1 MQAKVC
7 RNCLQ
12 PLSPERKERGLSTC
26 ANCAK
31 VIAAAQQ
38 KARDLENP
46 PPTSTLQAT
55 IKSDLQKAAE
65 AEALKK
71 EAEVKQKNVEV
82 FFDDL
87 QKVKKSFW

>member
-1 MQAKVC
+1 MLVKVC
-7 RNCLQ
+7 KNCMQ
-12 PLSPERKERGLSTC
+12 PLLPERKERGFSTC

-38 KARDLENP
+38 KARDQENP

-55 IKSDLQKAAE
+55 IKSDLQKALE
-65 AEALKK
+65 AEALRK
-71 EAEVKQKNVEV
+71 EAEIKQKNVEV

>member
-1 MQAKVC
+1 MSSNLTASAK
-7 RNCLQ
+7 
-12 PLSPERKERGLSTC
+12 SIGF
-26 ANCAK
+26 
-31 VIAAAQQ
+31 I
-38 KARDLENP
+38 RDP
-46 PPTSTLQAT
+46 PPTSTLQAM